1 MRKIRFY
8 LPAFGLAAAMAGALC
23 IPAEETPEE
32 IAAQVSLDE
41 ITAAVTDAAAPSEE
55 PVPGMADL
63 LGDVKRE
70 LGAEGTQNDSEKAY
84 VALREIQVY
93 DYPDENGTVAGKL
106 SFETKVEA
114 SASGKEGWS
123 EITANSQDGER
134 IHGYVTDSSLSLESN
149 IDPMLEYMTVSAD
162 SEVLDYPGQRDGD
175 VIGEVL
181 EYDEVEMT
189 GVIGDTWSR
198 IRFLD
203 DNFEEQEGY
212 ILIDNLDGGGA
223 LIENLTGAGPD
234 HTEENAQ
241 AAADAD
247 AVDAGYIHVS
257 DGDGIFAIA
266 EDNINVGGA
275 QEINGVMI
283 GEPVAVGEGAT
294 LIPLGTFRITHYC
307 PCSICNGPYIN
318 GVTST
323 GALATT
329 NHTIAVD
336 PTQIPYGS
344 KVVINGQV
352 YVAEDCGGG
361 IKHNCI
367 DIYVATH
374 EEGDAKGVYYTD
386 VYLLQ
391 E

>member
-1 MRKIRFY
+1 MKKFRLNIC
-8 LPAFGLAAAMAGALC
+8 AFGLAAAVLACGAYAS
-23 IPAEETPEE
+23 AEETPDETASSETDAEE
-32 IAAQVSLDE
+32 IVPAEDVPVS
-41 ITAAVTDAAAPSEE
+41 T
-55 PVPGMADL
+55 ADL
-63 LGDVKRE
+63 LSDLKKE
-70 LGAEGTQNDSEKAY
+70 LGADSADNNTEKAY
-84 VALREIQVY
+84 VALKEIQVY
-93 DYPDENGTVAGKL
+93 EAPDENGTVSGRL
-106 SFETKVEA
+106 HFETKVEA
-114 SASGKEGWS
+114 SASDKEGWS
-123 EITANSQDGER
+123 EITANSEDGQR
-134 IHGYVTDSSLSLESN
+134 IHGYVTDSSLSTESN
-149 IDPMLEYMTVSAD
+149 IDPRLEYMMVASD
-162 SEVLDYPGQRDGD
+162 SQVFDYPGQRDGD

-198 IRFLD
+198 IRFLND
-203 DNFEEQEGY
+203 DLEKQEGY
-212 ILIDNLDGGGA
+212 ILIENLDGGSE
-223 LIENLTGAGPD
+223 LIESLTAPGPGQSEEDELTAGE
-234 HTEENAQ
+234 TE
-241 AAADAD
+241 D
-247 AVDAGYIHVS
+247 VDAGYIHVS

-275 QEINGVMI
+275 QEIEGVMV

-294 LIPLGTFRITHYC
+294 LVPLGTFRITHYC

-361 IKHNCI
+361 IKRNCI